1 VENPLEEL
9 TRILAEAPP
18 LIHELEERFQEE
30 HDIVLTLDDDARTM
44 LAEMAEEQNKSPAD
58 LGMELFRDYVHG
70 LKLVQTR
77 ELKITAEAIRN
88 PGEYLD
94 TLIKKFYE
102 KTAAKTE
109 GSGKQ
114 HGI

>member
-1 VENPLEEL
+1 
-9 TRILAEAPP
+9 
-18 LIHELEERFQEE
+18 
-30 HDIVLTLDDDARTM
+30 
-44 LAEMAEEQNKSPAD
+44 
-58 LGMELFRDYVHG
+58 LFRDYVHG

-102 KTAAKTE
+102 KPTTNAE
-109 GSGKQ
+109 GSEKK
-114 HGI
+114 HGV